1 MDARLDQNQPK
12 FGILV
17 FAIPFKVFPNG
28 YCLLDKEVKILGQL
42 RGQTLLFQ
50 NSQHLV
56 TSDEAHLRHTV

>member
-28 YCLLDKEVKILGQL
+28 YCLLDKEVKILRQLGGQA
-42 RGQTLLFQ
+42 LLFQ
-50 NSQHLV
+50 DS
-56 TSDEAHLRHTV
+56 